1 MLNLRLCR
9 VCPKHTEYMPCMLH
23 TLHTEY
29 NIASRIYGVHH
40 SATCK
45 FPRLSTKLQRL
56 CIYKSHFM
64 CSNPQVIDKT
74 SRTWA
79 NTVHTHLLA
88 VQRQLPMREPGEP
101 APYGVPNN
109 APPSLRSSRNTDLVT
124 TSESK
129 CPVADPM
136 WLSVSFSC
144 MCYYQNQRQSGP

>member
-1 MLNLRLCR
+1 M
-9 VCPKHTEYMPCMLH
+9 
-23 TLHTEY
+23 
-29 NIASRIYGVHH
+29 
-40 SATCK
+40 
-45 FPRLSTKLQRL
+45 
-56 CIYKSHFM
+56 
-64 CSNPQVIDKT
+64 IDKT

-144 MCYYQNQRQSGP
+144 MYVIIKIKGKVGHDRVTFVIFRPPATRTSSSNVYKTSSPIRGLRLWSPGLYMMRLPEEHSDVVQLISCD